1 MNDSDG
7 EYGRIYVCVC
17 VSLLCTQYTYLFIA
31 LLKKNNDCEYSV
43 RVEVNKLAKVCVC
56 VCVRE
61 NVKKENE

>member
-7 EYGRIYVCVC
+7 EYGRIYVRVC
-17 VSLLCTQYTYLFIA
+17 VFPYYAHNIHIYLFIA

-56 VCVRE
+56 VFM
-61 NVKKENE
+61 